1 MLTIHYGREDVDKQ
15 RFLFG
20 QIRSGHQAGV
30 PAGRTYL
37 VVPDQFTL
45 ETERSAFDYL
55 ETDAFID
62 PVVLSMNRLASKV
75 LAETGQGMNHIDQY
89 GKYMLLARLLHRESR
104 RDGLRVYGG
113 MENAQAFIEKLS
125 DAIMSLKVHL
135 VSPEDLAAAAQ
146 GLGDDG
152 LLRDKLSDIALVYA
166 GYEEALADGLPD
178 STDVMR
184 LFAQRIASSRLVRE
198 SVFWLWGFD
207 YFSPLQTRATS
218 ALSAAA
224 AEVHVMLTAEPGN
237 PFFSL
242 TNSMADR
249 LAEAAREA
257 GAEALV
263 QGVPSECAYEG
274 ADVKPAEIRKIER
287 ALFSGGRGRGSRVEP
302 GMTVGEPGM
311 TVGEPGMTIGE
322 PGMTDGAVASAPAL
336 RFVMAADAYAEAE
349 EAAGEILHLV
359 REEGLR
365 YRDILVLCNDT
376 EHRARAIARVFDAHG
391 IPVFLDSRREV
402 DHNPVLEF
410 ILALPEI
417 LARGRQADDVFR
429 WIATGLTDLSDADA
443 EELENYAERH
453 RLRGAAWG
461 KPLRHGTGDPSE
473 EIFERVEAAA
483 RYVAG
488 TIDAFAAAFGKNR
501 TARERTEGLTS
512 FLTETCRL
520 PERIDALADSLE
532 TDGMAVQAQEM
543 RGIWEVAAGIF
554 EQISAVL
561 GGTRLSMDAY
571 ATILKAGFASV
582 RIGVLPASSDSVTIG
597 TMQRT
602 RTGRVKAMFVLG
614 ANEGE
619 LPLFA
624 QDSGL
629 IADEEKE
636 TLEEI
641 GIAGFRP
648 DDTLRAEEQLAIYK
662 NLSKPTRLLYMSH
675 DAKPSLI
682 FERLRR
688 LFPDVPVEKASETRQ
703 GYATRQRDRRSAL
716 RPGQQDGA
724 PVPLSGALGDIG
736 AERMKAL
743 LAGEDA
749 AITVS
754 PSALERYSRCPFAF
768 AMDRAINLKEL
779 RRREIDSRGIGDVYH
794 EALMRFG
801 RRMSEAGT
809 PSKEGSVWLTA
820 ERSDTDRIA
829 DEIFAEIGAD
839 VGAVQGA
846 AQGAGQGES
855 EAKSAH
861 PQSYAALFDEG
872 DATAAYRRARIRD
885 IVKDVCWAL
894 TLRARDGGA
903 EAMMFETSFREGKSL
918 PPIEIEVPASE
929 EPVRVA
935 GRIDRLDILPGDR
948 ASVIDYKSGSD
959 RFDKRDVYG
968 GWQLQLMIYLRAAAA
983 RYEPQSASYF
993 RIFEPHIDISEGG
1006 AAYTDEAI
1014 QEAVQGEY
1022 RADGITSALPDS
1034 EFDALRT
1041 AADEALEEA
1050 AKGIVSGDATAH
1062 PKTKAGGQE
1071 TACTYCSYLGICNNI
1086 TE

>member
-20 QIRSGHQAGV
+20 RIRSAGR
-30 PAGRTYL
+30 PAGLTYL

-62 PVVLSMNRLASKV
+62 PVVLSMNRLAGKV

-104 RDGLRVYGG
+104 RDGLLVYGG
-113 MENAQAFIEKLS
+113 LENAQAFIEKLS
-125 DAIMSLKVHL
+125 DAIMSLKAHL
-135 VSPEDLAAAAQ
+135 ISPEDLVEAAQ
-146 GLGDDG
+146 NLESGG
-152 LLRDKLSDIALVYA
+152 LLQDKLNDIALVYA
-166 GYEEALADGLPD
+166 GYEEALAGGLPD

-184 LFAQRIASSRLVRE
+184 LFAERIPSARLVRGGT
-198 SVFWLWGFD
+198 FWIWGFD
-207 YFSPLQTRATS
+207 YFSPLQTRAIA

-249 LAEAAREA
+249 LAEAAQEA

-263 QGVPSECAYEG
+263 QGVPEECTYEG
-274 ADVKPAEIRKIER
+274 ADVKPAAIRQIEK
-287 ALFSGGRGRGSRVEP
+287 ALFSSGYARGFRLRP
-302 GMTVGEPGM
+302 GMTKGEPGR
-311 TVGEPGMTIGE
+311 
-322 PGMTDGAVASAPAL
+322 TDAASAPVL

-349 EAAGEILHLV
+349 EAVGEILHLV

-417 LARGRQADDVFR
+417 LARGRQSDDVFR

-461 KPLRHGTGDPSE
+461 KPLRHGAGDPSE
-473 EIFERVEAAA
+473 ETFERVETAA
-483 RYVAG
+483 RYVSG
-488 TIDAFAAAFGKNR
+488 MIDAFADTFGKGR

-512 FLTETCRL
+512 FLTEICRL
-520 PERIDALADSLE
+520 PERIDALADILE
-532 TDGMAVQAQEM
+532 IDGMAVQAQEM
-543 RGIWEVAAGIF
+543 RGIWEVTVGIF

-619 LPLFA
+619 LPMFA

-682 FERLRR
+682 FERLMR
-688 LFPDVPVEKASETRQ
+688 LFPDVPVEKASDTRQ
-703 GYATRQRDRRSAL
+703 EYATRQRNSQSVL
-716 RPGQQDGA
+716 RQGQQDGVSVSL
-724 PVPLSGALGDIG
+724 PGALGSIG
-736 AERMKAL
+736 AERMMAL
-743 LAGEDA
+743 LAGDDA

-768 AMDRAINLKEL
+768 AMDRAISLKEL
-779 RRREIDSRGIGDVYH
+779 RRREIDSRGIGDIYH

-801 RRMSEAGT
+801 RRMSADGA
-809 PSKEGSVWLTA
+809 PSKEGSAWLIA
-820 ERSDTDRIA
+820 ERTDTDRIA

-839 VGAVQGA
+839 VGAEP
-846 AQGAGQGES
+846 GES
-855 EAKSAH
+855 EVKPSH

-872 DATAAYRRARIRD
+872 DAVAAYRRTRIQS

-903 EAMMFETSFREGKSL
+903 EDMMFETSFREGKAL
-918 PPIEIEVPASE
+918 PPIEIEVPSSE

-935 GRIDRLDILPGDR
+935 GRIDRLDILPEGR

-983 RYEPQSASYF
+983 KYEPDGASYF

-1006 AAYTDEAI
+1006 APHTEAATN
-1014 QEAVQGEY
+1014 EAVLNEY
-1022 RADGITSALPDS
+1022 RADGITSSLHDS
-1034 EFDALRT
+1034 EFAALRET
-1041 AADEALEEA
+1041 ADEALAEA
-1050 AKGIVSGDATAH
+1050 ATGIAAGYAPAH

-1071 TACTYCSYLGICNNI
+1071 TACTYCSYLGICNL